1 MPRPDLT
8 GLEVLWLTR
17 LKQNPQSKDW
27 GFTCVDLPKR
37 FSNKRP
43 ALKTLIRRVLKGSE
57 EHGARSGAPRR
68 QDTRGPLVKNPAKS
82 QTRLTP
88 ERLAALVSDYE
99 AGMPVRVI
107 AGRYGVHRGTVPS
120 FVRRAGALLRT
131 PELSDKDRLRA
142 VVLYANGLTLKKV
155 AERFDVDE
163 KTVRNAVA
171 ESGGEIRPRGRRPKL
186 LLSER

>member
-1 MPRPDLT
+1 MRVGVIFLT
-8 GLEVLWLTR
+8 IAPVRT
-17 LKQNPQSKDW
+17 
-27 GFTCVDLPKR
+27 VDLPKR

-43 ALKTLIRRVLKGSE
+43 ALKSLIRRVLKGSE
-57 EHGARSGAPRR
+57 GYGARSGAPRR

-88 ERLAALVSDYE
+88 ELLAALVSDYE
-99 AGMPVRVI
+99 AGIPVRVI
-107 AGRYGVHRGTVPS
+107 ASKYGVHRGTVPS
-120 FVRRAGALLRT
+120 FVRRAGASLRT
-131 PELSDKDRLRA
+131 PGLSDKDRLRA
-142 VVLYANGLTLKKV
+142 VVLYADGLTLRKV